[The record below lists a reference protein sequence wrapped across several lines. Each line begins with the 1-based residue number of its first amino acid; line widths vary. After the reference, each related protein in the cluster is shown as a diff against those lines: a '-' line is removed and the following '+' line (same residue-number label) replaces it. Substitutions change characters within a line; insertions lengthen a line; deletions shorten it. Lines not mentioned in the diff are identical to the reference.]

1 MNFIAIENST
11 NICSVGLFV
20 NSRLVELL
28 EEKTLEHSKCLP
40 LFVEQL
46 LKKNKVSLDYIA
58 LSIGPGS
65 FTALKVGSS
74 FTKGLAAA
82 LKVPIIPIETF
93 DGMRYSIKSS
103 DKYYIAIYSHK
114 NYAFS
119 CLYDNVNSKI
129 EFRCIEIDKLSNH
142 TIFGY
147 GFPENFDINYNEI
160 KPSAENIGLLSIE
173 KKNSYKENSIDNI
186 NPIYLAVEK

>member
-20 NSRLVELL
+20 NSSLVKLL
-28 EEKTLEHSKCLP
+28 EERTLEHSKCLP
-40 LFVEQL
+40 SFVEKL
-46 LKKNKVSLDYIA
+46 LKENKVNIDYIA

-74 FTKGLAAA
+74 FAKGLAAA

-93 DGMRYSIKSS
+93 DGMKYSIKSS
-103 DKYYIAIYSHK
+103 SKYYIAIYSHK

-119 CLYDNVNSKI
+119 CLYNNINSKI
-129 EFRCIEIDKLSNH
+129 VYKCIQVDKLSDY

-147 GFPENFDINYNEI
+147 GFPEDFDINYKEI
-160 KPSAENIGLLSIE
+160 KPSAENIGLLSM
-173 KKNSYKENSIDNI
+173 KKNSCYKDNGIDNI
-186 NPIYLAVEK
+186 NPIYLTIEK